1 MKIMLPGNH
10 TCVALTLRDGGGIH
24 RTDERATYCGAMARS
39 IGSWMSGSLDSGGQA
54 NYPGEALG
62 LPEHGPGSLAR
73 MGRRLAALM
82 LDWLIGY
89 GLAAL
94 AMAFG
99 LFKASMLST
108 AVLVIWFVLGVAAVR
123 LFSFTPGQYACRLL
137 VKSVDQRIH
146 VGTGRAAVRGLLI
159 AFVVPA
165 LFVDLDGRGI
175 QDRVTAT
182 AVVRR

>member
-1 MKIMLPGNH
+1 MTGP
-10 TCVALTLRDGGGIH
+10 R
-24 RTDERATYCGAMARS
+24 E
-39 IGSWMSGSLDSGGQA
+39 SGEQSG
-54 NYPGEALG
+54 YPGESLG
-62 LPEHGPGSLAR
+62 LPERGPGSLAR

-82 LDWLIGY
+82 LDWLIAY

-99 LFKASMLST
+99 LVKASTLST
-108 AVLVIWFVLGVAAVR
+108 AVLVIWFVLGAAAVR

-137 VKSVDQRIH
+137 VTSVDQRVH
-146 VGTGRAAVRGLLI
+146 VGIGRAIARGLLI

-165 LFVDLDGRGI
+165 LFVDSDGRGI
-175 QDRVTAT
+175 QDRITAT